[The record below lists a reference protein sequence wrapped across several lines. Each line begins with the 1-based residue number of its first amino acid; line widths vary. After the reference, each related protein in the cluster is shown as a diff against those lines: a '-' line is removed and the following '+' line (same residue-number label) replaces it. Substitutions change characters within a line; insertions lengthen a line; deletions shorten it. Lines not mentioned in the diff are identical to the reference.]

1 MRDPFQYPLL
11 GAQESFPGLYW
22 PVTLQLFGIIGNVAF
37 LLSLE
42 EELGLTNNNRH
53 ERDFPTNTPKAVAN
67 KVHPDSSAT
76 SESHFL
82 PRQPSLVARVT
93 QQPFDSIVAGQFR
106 AGERLSSERD
116 LSEQFGASRM
126 VTRVA
131 FLGLEVKGVV
141 KVEPGRG
148 LRVASVSS
156 LQESET
162 FNLRV
167 RGQQIE
173 DKVQSDDISEVREIL
188 ELRIVELDCQ
198 RASDEDL
205 LEIKKAFELPEQPR
219 DSDEAAENDSRIR
232 SP

>member
-1 MRDPFQYPLL
+1 M
-11 GAQESFPGLYW
+11 
-22 PVTLQLFGIIGNVAF
+22 
-37 LLSLE
+37 
-42 EELGLTNNNRH
+42 
-53 ERDFPTNTPKAVAN
+53 
-67 KVHPDSSAT
+67 
-76 SESHFL
+76 
-82 PRQPSLVARVT
+82 
-93 QQPFDSIVAGQFR
+93 AGQFR

-188 ELRIVELDCQ
+188 ELRVVELDCQ